1 MQALRTESEVS
12 VVVYARYSSDR
23 QNEQSIDG
31 QLRACREYAER
42 RGFRI
47 IHEYIDRAMSGTT
60 DNRPEFQRMIADSS
74 KKAFRFIIVW
84 KLDRFA
90 RNRYDSAIYKAKL
103 KKNGV
108 RVLSVTE
115 AIGESDESVIM
126 EALLE
131 ASAEVYSRQ
140 LGENAAR
147 GMRETALKGLYTG
160 GPIPLGYDLGED
172 KQLHINEQ
180 EATVV
185 RLVFQMY
192 ADGKK
197 KTQIAAELN
206 GRGYRRKSGKPFNI
220 IALTNMLKNRMY
232 IGDYS
237 YKGEIP
243 RSCPAITRE
252 DTFEACQK
260 RLEIDQRIYG
270 RKAVEEEEFLLTGK
284 LYCGM
289 CGSPMSGNSG
299 TSRNGKRHHY
309 YSCIKRKKERACK
322 KQHEKRDFLEW
333 YVVEQTIEY
342 ILTPERIP
350 IIAERVVQAFQKEFG
365 VSKIKQIE
373 KRLEQIHQEIVA
385 YTDRFLKTDSQAVID
400 EINRRAK
407 TLEAEQSDLEEELA
421 QLKLSTKISTITEED
436 IVKWLKGFC
445 NGEPT
450 DKEFQRK
457 IIDVFVNAVYLYDD
471 RVVIYYNVK
480 NGKQISYIEMLSDL
494 EDMELEECS
503 DSFQY
508 GEPFLNISEPVRFFY
523 KPNRFGCMIRRK

>member
-1 MQALRTESEVS
+1 MQAVQAGNVMN

-23 QNEQSIDG
+23 QNEQSIEG

-60 DNRPEFQRMIADSS
+60 DNRPEFQQMIADSA
-74 KKAFRFIIVW
+74 KKVFQFVIVW

-115 AIGESDESVIM
+115 GIGEGDESIIM
-126 EALLE
+126 EAMLE
-131 ASAEVYSRQ
+131 AMAEVYSRQ
-140 LGENAAR
+140 LGQNAAR

-172 KQLHINEQ
+172 KLLHINEK
-180 EATVV
+180 EASVV
-185 RLVFQMY
+185 RLAFQMY
-192 ADGKK
+192 AAGKT
-197 KTQIAAELN
+197 KTKIAAELN
-206 GRGYRRKSGKPFNI
+206 ERGYRRKSGKLFNVTT
-220 IALTNMLKNRMY
+220 LTNMFKNRMY
-232 IGDYS
+232 IGDYA

-243 RSCPAITRE
+243 RNCPEIIQM

-260 RLEIDQRIYG
+260 RLEIDKRIYG
-270 RKAVEEEEFLLTGK
+270 RKVISEEEFLLTGK

-299 TSRNGKRHHY
+299 TSRNGERHYY

-333 YVVEQTIEY
+333 YVVEQTVEY

-407 TLEAEQSDLEEELA
+407 ALEAEQNDLNKELE
-421 QLKLSTKISTITEED
+421 QLRITTKISSITED
-436 IVKWLKGFC
+436 DVVKWMRGFC
-445 NGEPT
+445 NGELT

-457 IIDVFVNAVYLYDD
+457 IIGAFVNAIYLYDD

-480 NGKQISYIEMLSDL
+480 DGKQVSYIEMLTDI
-494 EDMELEECS
+494 EDMEMDECS
-503 DSFQY
+503 DSLQC
-508 GEPFLNISEPVRFFY
+508 GEPFLNLSEPVRFFY
-523 KPNRFGCMIRRK
+523 KPNRFGCVIRRN

>member
-1 MQALRTESEVS
+1 
-12 VVVYARYSSDR
+12 
-23 QNEQSIDG
+23 
-31 QLRACREYAER
+31 
-42 RGFRI
+42 
-47 IHEYIDRAMSGTT
+47 
-60 DNRPEFQRMIADSS
+60 
-74 KKAFRFIIVW
+74 
-84 KLDRFA
+84 
-90 RNRYDSAIYKAKL
+90 
-103 KKNGV
+103 
-108 RVLSVTE
+108 
-115 AIGESDESVIM
+115 
-126 EALLE
+126 
-131 ASAEVYSRQ
+131 
-140 LGENAAR
+140 
-147 GMRETALKGLYTG
+147 
-160 GPIPLGYDLGED
+160 
-172 KQLHINEQ
+172 
-180 EATVV
+180 
-185 RLVFQMY
+185 
-192 ADGKK
+192 
-197 KTQIAAELN
+197 
-206 GRGYRRKSGKPFNI
+206 
-220 IALTNMLKNRMY
+220 MY

-243 RSCPAITRE
+243 RSCPAIIQE

-299 TSRNGKRHHY
+299 TSRNGERHHY

-333 YVVEQTIEY
+333 YVVEQTVEY

-407 TLEAEQSDLEEELA
+407 ILEVEQNDLNEELT
-421 QLKLSTKISTITEED
+421 QLKLSTKISTITED
-436 IVKWLKGFC
+436 DVTKWLKGFC

-450 DKEFQRK
+450 DKDFQRK

-480 NGKQISYIEMLSDL
+480 DGKQVSYIEMLTDI
-494 EDMELEECS
+494 EDMEMDECS
-503 DSFQY
+503 DSLQC
-508 GEPFLNISEPVRFFY
+508 GEPFRPGL
-523 KPNRFGCMIRRK
+523 